1 MNMGIQRLTQKDSSA
16 TMQLANGCLGRQL
29 SQIGG
34 PLWIRGIERM
44 WTSKMEME
52 KLNLK
57 LHGQSGQSFD
67 PAEFDRIRIDSYNK
81 KVGNLTGYDCAK
93 CLNRGRYAIPK
104 DGGGMSIVDCDCM
117 NIRRC
122 VQKMEASGLCEVI
135 KDWTFDAYK
144 ASESWQT
151 TIKQGAM
158 AYADKVDGWLLF
170 CGQSGSG
177 KTHLCTAVCRHL
189 LLAGEEVR
197 YMPWRQDVRELKGMA
212 KEPSIQAEALQK
224 YQEAP
229 ILFIDDL
236 FKVCKAA
243 DGSCIPPVAD
253 VNLASDII
261 DYRYTKR
268 LITIISTER
277 SPAELVD
284 IDEATGGRIV
294 QMAQGHTYCIEKKPG
309 RNYRLRGVVTV

>member
-1 MNMGIQRLTQKDSSA
+1 
-16 TMQLANGCLGRQL
+16 
-29 SQIGG
+29 
-34 PLWIRGIERM
+34 
-44 WTSKMEME
+44 ME
-52 KLNLK
+52 KLNLN
-57 LHGQSGQSFD
+57 LHGRSAPSFD
-67 PAEFDRIRIDSYNK
+67 PAEYDRIKIDSYNK
-81 KVGNLTGYDCAK
+81 TVGNLTGYDCQK
-93 CLNRGRYAIPK
+93 CLNRGRYAIQK
-104 DGGGMSIVDCDCM
+104 DGGGMSFVDCDCM
-117 NIRRC
+117 KIRRC
-122 VQKMEASGLCEVI
+122 VQKMEESGLKEVI

-144 ASESWQT
+144 DSDSWQT
-151 TIKQGAM
+151 TVKQGAM
-158 AYADKVDGWLLF
+158 AYAGKVDGWLLI

-197 YMPWRQDVRELKGMA
+197 YMPWRHDVRELKGMA
-212 KEPSIQAEALQK
+212 KEPSIQAEALKK

-236 FKVCKAA
+236 FKVSKAA
-243 DGSCIPPVAD
+243 DGSCVPPAAD

-268 LITIISTER
+268 LTTIISTKR

-284 IDEATGGRIV
+284 IDEDTAGRV
-294 QMAQGHTYCIEKKPG
+294 FQMAHDHTYFIENKPE